1 MCTAAPFLRLSPHA
15 GRGRPASIARR
26 AGEGLPITYRP
37 SPQPSPRKRG
47 EGAGR
52 AIVIRADLRTCDI
65 APVVERRGDAVV
77 LFLQRCARLGP
88 APFAPSKTGAREVFL
103 IRAPKKEGARN
114 AGRGMRPQPRVHGLS
129 LDTRVLVTTKA
140 PASSGVPHAG
150 VFSACFACPPVG
162 GPLIP
167 TVVVVRAARPPRRKA
182 LRTVPCYGARHRA
195 GSTRLGPTREAMSV
209 RRISAPAAS
218 HSVVVSLGA
227 GLSRASG
234 V

>member
-1 MCTAAPFLRLSPHA
+1 
-15 GRGRPASIARR
+15 
-26 AGEGLPITYRP
+26 
-37 SPQPSPRKRG
+37 
-47 EGAGR
+47 
-52 AIVIRADLRTCDI
+52 
-65 APVVERRGDAVV
+65 
-77 LFLQRCARLGP
+77 
-88 APFAPSKTGAREVFL
+88 VFL

-140 PASSGVPHAG
+140 PASSGVPHAV

-167 TVVVVRAARPPRRKA
+167 TVVVDRAARLSDKKA

-195 GSTRLGPTREAMSV
+195 GSMRLGPTREAMSV
-209 RRISAPAAS
+209 ERISAPAAS

-227 GLSRASG
+227 SLARASG

>member
-1 MCTAAPFLRLSPHA
+1 MPLPENRCTLFGGMRHRPCCLTA
-15 GRGRPASIARR
+15 RGRRESCLART
-26 AGEGLPITYRP
+26 GN
-37 SPQPSPRKRG
+37 SPRVRISSS
-47 EGAGR
+47 A
-52 AIVIRADLRTCDI
+52 C
-65 APVVERRGDAVV
+65 
-77 LFLQRCARLGP
+77 
-88 APFAPSKTGAREVFL
+88 AREVFL
-103 IRAPKKEGARN
+103 IRAPKKRARGTPD
-114 AGRGMRPQPRVHGLS
+114 ARLRPQPRVHGLS

-167 TVVVVRAARPPRRKA
+167 TVVVDRAARHSLRKA

-218 HSVVVSLGA
+218 HSVVVSLGF
-227 GLSRASG
+227 GLSRAPE